1 MTSSNERRLAAYV
14 AEQLDAFG
22 ITHLFMVP
30 AVLRRTLAEIERTTS
45 ITAVH
50 THGEK
55 SAAYMADGFAR
66 VSGTPAVC
74 MAQQVGALNLAAGLR
89 DAALASSPVVAFT
102 GGTPPLGDREG
113 LYQAVDDLPAFT
125 NYTKFNRAAVDPAAV
140 PELLHGAFR
149 IAASGNPGPVH
160 LQFEGQEGEL
170 DRLVAA
176 LPPVAPLSID
186 APPEPEPE
194 VLGAILDRL
203 RDAERPLIL
212 AGGGVI
218 KAGAAAGLR
227 RLSTEAGIPVATS
240 LSGRGAIAETDPL
253 SVGVIGTYS
262 RPSAN
267 QIAHEADVVL
277 VIGSSLGSMVTNFWR
292 MPTPTTEVLRL
303 DIDPAAL
310 DRNAVPSLSTAGD
323 LRVALA
329 TMVGGARSAYRE
341 RPTWIGRIATA
352 ASDWASERS
361 SSTGSTEIPIH
372 PARLC
377 AELTEALPDN
387 GVIAVDTGHAGMW
400 MASMFEISS
409 PGQTFIRSSGHLGWA
424 FSAALGAKCALPD
437 RPVIAFT
444 GDLGFWY
451 HIAEIE
457 TAVRHGINTVTVVNN
472 NHSGNQSRRGFMLAY
487 DGEETEASRRL
498 WVHREVDFAA
508 IATGIGAVGMR
519 VEDPAELAAALRDAV
534 AADAPVVVDVVT
546 DIDAAAPTAWDPT
559 GWVQSY

>member
-1 MTSSNERRLAAYV
+1 MTRLSFRLALSTAIV
-14 AEQLDAFG
+14 TQL
-22 ITHLFMVP
+22 
-30 AVLRRTLAEIERTTS
+30 LA
-45 ITAVH
+45 
-50 THGEK
+50 
-55 SAAYMADGFAR
+55 
-66 VSGTPAVC
+66 
-74 MAQQVGALNLAAGLR
+74 
-89 DAALASSPVVAFT
+89 
-102 GGTPPLGDREG
+102 
-113 LYQAVDDLPAFT
+113 
-125 NYTKFNRAAVDPAAV
+125 
-140 PELLHGAFR
+140 
-149 IAASGNPGPVH
+149 
-160 LQFEGQEGEL
+160 
-170 DRLVAA
+170 
-176 LPPVAPLSID
+176 VAPAS
-186 APPEPEPE
+186 
-194 VLGAILDRL
+194 
-203 RDAERPLIL
+203 
-212 AGGGVI
+212 
-218 KAGAAAGLR
+218 
-227 RLSTEAGIPVATS
+227 
-240 LSGRGAIAETDPL
+240 AETDPL

-361 SSTGSTEIPIH
+361 CSTGSTEIPIH

-508 IATGIGAVGMR
+508 IATGIGAVGVR

-546 DIDAAAPTAWDPT
+546 DINAAAPTAWDPT